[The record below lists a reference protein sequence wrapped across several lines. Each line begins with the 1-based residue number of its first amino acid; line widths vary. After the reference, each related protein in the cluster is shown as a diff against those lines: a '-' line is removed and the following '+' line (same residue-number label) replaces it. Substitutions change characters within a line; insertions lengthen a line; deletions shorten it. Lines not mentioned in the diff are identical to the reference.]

1 MKRIFR
7 SGVVASTWLFAAL
20 LSTMS
25 AAALAQQPDGPP
37 VQVIVKWRA
46 PAGATTQLN
55 TAPSRALADASARL
69 GVGTRTL
76 RRLSTGAD
84 VIQLNR
90 RVTQAELKDFLD
102 TLAQDPNVQYAE
114 PDLLLQHA
122 LIPNDTRYNEQ
133 WHYFEAI
140 GGLNLVPAWDIT
152 TGTGVT
158 VAVIDTGFRP
168 HVDLAPNIV
177 GGFDFI
183 SDTFIANDGNGR
195 DTNAQ
200 DPGDWN
206 TAGQCPPNP
215 NARNSSWHGTHV
227 AGTIAATTNNGN
239 GVAGVA
245 FGARVVP
252 VRVLG
257 RCGGLTSDIADAI
270 TWASGGAVAGV
281 AANPNVARVINL
293 SLGGPGTCGATM
305 QTAINGAVSRGTVVI
320 VAAGNENQNA
330 ANATPANCAGVIT
343 IAATDRNGG
352 RAFYSNFGA
361 NVDVAAP
368 GGDISFNA
376 GNGVLSTL
384 NTGTTTPGADAY
396 TFYQGTSMATPHVA
410 GVAALML
417 SRNPALTPAEI
428 ETHLRASSRAFP
440 AACNQCGAGIVDA
453 LAAVEGSAAC
463 PAGYTTRTGTL
474 LAGQSVY
481 YSAPTPKTGTPPLQT
496 SLPTTF
502 SGRLTGPGQANF
514 NLYLEW
520 FPRGTWN
527 TFASSEGPT
536 STESIDTNASSFRAS
551 FSFRW
556 RVFAASGSGAFRAC
570 TRVVA
575 TP

>member
-1 MKRIFR
+1 MKRTFR
-7 SGVVASTWLFAAL
+7 SSVVASNLILAAV
-20 LSTMS
+20 LSVVST
-25 AAALAQQPDGPP
+25 AVFAQQFDGPP
-37 VQVIVKWRA
+37 DQVIVKWRS
-46 PAGATTQLN
+46 PTAGALQSTT
-55 TAPSRALADASARL
+55 ASRALADASARL

-76 RRLSTGAD
+76 RKLATGAD

-90 RVTQAELKDFLD
+90 RVTRAELNDFIA
-102 TLAQDPNVQYAE
+102 TLAQDPNVLYAE
-114 PDLLLQHA
+114 PDLLLQHT
-122 LIPNDTRYNEQ
+122 LIPNDARYNEQ
-133 WHYFEAI
+133 WHYSDAT

-177 GGFDFI
+177 GGHDFI
-183 SDTFIANDGNGR
+183 SDTFIANDGGGR
-195 DTNAQ
+195 DNNAQ

-206 TAGQCPPNP
+206 TAGQCPNP
-215 NARNSSWHGTHV
+215 NANNSSWHGTHV
-227 AGTIAATTNNGN
+227 AGTIAATTNNGT

-270 TWASGGAVAGV
+270 TWASGGTVTGV
-281 AANPNVARVINL
+281 AANTNVARVINL
-293 SLGGPGTCGATM
+293 SLGGIGTCGVTM
-305 QTAINGAVSRGTVVI
+305 QTAINGAVARGSVVI
-320 VAAGNENQNA
+320 VAAGNDNQNA
-330 ANATPANCAGVIT
+330 LNATPANCAGVVT
-343 IAATDRNGG
+343 IAATNRLGG
-352 RAFYSNFGA
+352 RAFYSNTGT

-368 GGDISFNA
+368 GGDTSVAA

-384 NTGTTTPGADAY
+384 NNGTTTPGTDAY

-417 SRNPALTPAEI
+417 ARNPALTPAEI
-428 ETHLRASSRAFP
+428 ETILRTSARPFP
-440 AACNQCGAGIVDA
+440 AACNGCGTGIVDA
-453 LAAVEGSAAC
+453 LAALQAATPC
-463 PAGYTTRTGTL
+463 PAGYTTRTGNL
-474 LAGQSVY
+474 LAGESVF
-481 YSAPTPKTGTPPLQT
+481 YSAPTPKTGTPPLVFA
-496 SLPTTF
+496 LPTTF
-502 SGRLTGPGQANF
+502 SGRLTGPAAANF

-536 STESIDTNASSFRAS
+536 STESIDVNASSFRAS
-551 FSFRW
+551 FNFRW

-570 TRVVA
+570 TLVIP